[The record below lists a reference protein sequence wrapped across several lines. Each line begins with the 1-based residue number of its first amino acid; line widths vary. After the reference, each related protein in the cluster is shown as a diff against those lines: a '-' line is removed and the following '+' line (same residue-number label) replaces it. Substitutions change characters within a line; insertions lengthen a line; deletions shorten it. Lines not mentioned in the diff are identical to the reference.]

1 VIENGQLD
9 TNGNTL
15 QTTSGSGLTVVFTGS
30 NNASSHIPSGGG
42 ILDIAAPTSGPW
54 SGIALYQDPTLTTNV
69 DLSAAGNSPTWNIS
83 GMVYLPKSNVTLS
96 GAVSKASNGTTCF
109 GMVVGDI
116 TINGTGDIFAND
128 TGCSAAGLNLP
139 TGGNRG
145 TLVN

>member
-1 VIENGQLD
+1 MTI
-9 TNGNTL
+9 
-15 QTTSGSGLTVVFTGS
+15 VFTGS
-30 NNASSHIPSGGG
+30 NNASSHIPTGGG
-42 ILDIAAPTSGPW
+42 TLDIAAPTSGTW
-54 SGIALYQDPTLTTNV
+54 SGMALYQDPSLTTNV
-69 DLSAAGNSPTWNIS
+69 DISAAGNSPTWNIS
-83 GMVYLPKSNVTLS
+83 GMVYLPNSNVTLS

-109 GMVVGDI
+109 GLVVADI